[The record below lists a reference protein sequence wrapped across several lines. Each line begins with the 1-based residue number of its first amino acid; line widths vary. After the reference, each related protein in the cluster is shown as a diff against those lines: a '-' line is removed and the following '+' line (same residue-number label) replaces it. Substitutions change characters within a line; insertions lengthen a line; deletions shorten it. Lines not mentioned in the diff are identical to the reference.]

1 MRIGRDLK
9 RAAGRKGKGNESQE
23 DGKKEERGN
32 ETLVTNLRRTSEFHA
47 RNVTE

>member
-1 MRIGRDLK
+1 MQREHFK
-9 RAAGRKGKGNESQE
+9 E
-23 DGKKEERGN
+23 KEEEEEEEEEEED

>member
-1 MRIGRDLK
+1 MQREHFK
-9 RAAGRKGKGNESQE
+9 E
-23 DGKKEERGN
+23 KEEEEKEEEEEED

>member
-1 MRIGRDLK
+1 MK
-9 RAAGRKGKGNESQE
+9 E
-23 DGKKEERGN
+23 KEEEVEEEEED